1 MTIQNREPSAG
12 GSLGRKKKKKLKGN
26 LKMKPCRQSGLNWLI
41 QRQGRTWKIRRA
53 SKHYCLTSGT
63 SRRQGTSLGNE
74 DERSRAVMG
83 QAAEDT
89 KRGLKDTDRCGISS
103 VIIGSDV
110 GGSDAPKKGARK
122 RNDGVAIGAQGH
134 SSNLSF
140 FGNRASQIHTTRQ
153 PLLQNHLLKS

>member
-1 MTIQNREPSAG
+1 
-12 GSLGRKKKKKLKGN
+12 LGRKKKKKLKGN
-26 LKMKPCRQSGLNWLI
+26 LKMKPCRERIELANPKAGQNVENQAGEQSLLPHE
-41 QRQGRTWKIRRA
+41 RDE
-53 SKHYCLTSGT
+53 T

-103 VIIGSDV
+103 DIIGSDV
-110 GGSDAPKKGARK
+110 GGSDAPKNGARK

-140 FGNRASQIHTTRQ
+140 FGNRASQIHTTR
-153 PLLQNHLLKS
+153 